1 MKSFLGLKNKNSC
14 YRIIKVKY
22 HREPMQSVLAGL
34 LEEITADA
42 SLYLSHNNSS
52 FDKIIVFVWH
62 NSGSVQHHNSLIQG
76 MKQIRGI
83 VDAVIV
89 SRPGSWK

>member
-42 SLYLSHNNSS
+42 
-52 FDKIIVFVWH
+52 
-62 NSGSVQHHNSLIQG
+62 
-76 MKQIRGI
+76 
-83 VDAVIV
+83 
-89 SRPGSWK
+89 